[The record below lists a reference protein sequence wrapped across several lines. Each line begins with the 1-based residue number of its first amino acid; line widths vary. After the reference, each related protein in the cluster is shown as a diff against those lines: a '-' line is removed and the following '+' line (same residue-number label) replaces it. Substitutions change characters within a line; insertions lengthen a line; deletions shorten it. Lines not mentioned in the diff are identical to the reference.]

1 MFIKDTQKIIYYAEV
16 NDIFNVSPIT
26 SILSNT
32 RSTLNNRQVV
42 LLILFNN
49 VLLNNISNTSKRSV
63 HFTGIATISYWISI
77 YLSYI
82 LLRAGTKTRCERVFL
97 QRNQESST
105 CSEFLVASCLVEIN
119 PLVLDSFEIDIL
131 NFYFPHPVSL
141 MFFSYFNMYLM

>member
-32 RSTLNNRQVV
+32 RSTLNNRQVT
-42 LLILFNN
+42 
-49 VLLNNISNTSKRSV
+49 LLNNISNTSKRSV

-105 CSEFLVASCLVEIN
+105 CGEFLVASCLVEIN